1 MLNYFPCIFFLG
13 VILLV
18 VFLLIQFNKDKLLS
32 VLTVSFLMGTYL
44 LTVIGITL
52 FPIPIPSDINSINF
66 NEQIPFVI
74 SHVNVVPFQYMGW
87 FNIKV
92 LIFEIGMNFLL
103 TIPFGFLI
111 NFFYKINWKNAIW
124 VSIAS
129 GLAFETS
136 QFILSLFF
144 GVYRT
149 VDISDVILNTLGSFV
164 GFFLYKILGL
174 VISRHKYSN
183 MPVGKYFQ
191 QDVR

>member
-13 VILLV
+13 EILLV
-18 VFLLIQFNKDKLLS
+18 DFLIIQFYKGKPLS

-44 LTVIGITL
+44 LIVIGITL

-74 SHVNVVPFQYMGW
+74 SRVNVIPFQYLGW
-87 FNIKV
+87 FNFKL
-92 LIFEIGMNFLL
+92 LIFEIVMNFLL

-111 NFFYKINWKNAIW
+111 NFFYRINWKIAIW

-129 GLAFETS
+129 GLAFEAS
-136 QFILSLFF
+136 QLLLSLFF

-149 VDISDVILNTLGSFV
+149 VDISDVILNALGSLV
-164 GFFLYKILGL
+164 GLFLYKILDL
-174 VISRHKYSN
+174 VISKEKICIYQIIS
-183 MPVGKYFQ
+183 
-191 QDVR
+191 